1 MMKREERMNTMK
13 NAGMNTGK
21 YFSIQLPE
29 GLAPGSTISLV
40 INENGELALN
50 SGHQVAT
57 DVNPIRNQMIKD
69 GYVRNTKLHRR
80 WVMAQTFRML
90 NYVSYDG
97 KRKGWTACLNDI
109 YGYEYQFS
117 MMLEEIRILSKLE
130 DRDKESFNERVHF
143 FDKNVVIATC
153 TDYIKKLREYIDG
166 LKVKKCKGVPYKRI
180 YGRDIYVHDIARVV
194 FFPLENSLYKMK
206 HCTKNYKE
214 LHTKLSTFYAR
225 MIKLPFDTKK
235 CPEWVDAFKGAGAYY
250 TLKNLIMFHDCDLIE
265 QDGFISRSIA
275 AEKRLYGYLDT
286 YKGSYYKM
294 HALMKEVIK
303 YNNFDFK
310 KKMKEIYNNK

>member
-1 MMKREERMNTMK
+1 MTSKEIRMNTMK

-40 INENGELALN
+40 INENDELTVN
-50 SGHQVAT
+50 SNGSTV
-57 DVNPIRNQMIKD
+57 DVNPAYNQIIED

-90 NYVSYDG
+90 NYTSYYG
-97 KRKGWTACLNDI
+97 NKKGWTACLNNC

-117 MMLEEIRILSKLE
+117 MMLEEVRVLSKLE
-130 DRDKESFNERVHF
+130 DRDKDSFLERVHF
-143 FDKNVVIATC
+143 FDKNVVLATC
-153 TDYIKKLREYIDG
+153 NDYMKKLKEYVDT
-166 LKVKKCKGVPYKRI
+166 LQVKKCKGVPYKRI
-180 YGRDIYVHDIARVV
+180 YGRNIFVADIPTKLYVPLANDIFMMHRKA
-194 FFPLENSLYKMK
+194 
-206 HCTKNYKE
+206 KNYKDMY
-214 LHTKLSTFYAR
+214 KYLSKFYEK
-225 MIKLPFDTKK
+225 MVKLPFDTKK
-235 CPEWVDAFKGAGAYY
+235 CAEWVDAFKGAGAYY
-250 TLKNLIMFHDCDLIE
+250 TLKNLIMFHNCDLIE

-294 HALMKEVIK
+294 HAMLKEVIK

-310 KKMKEIYNNK
+310 QKMKEIYSNK

>member
-1 MMKREERMNTMK
+1 MTSKEIRMNTMK

-40 INENGELALN
+40 INENGELAVN
-50 SGHQVAT
+50 SNGSVT
-57 DVNPIRNQMIKD
+57 DVSPAYNQIIED

-97 KRKGWTACLNDI
+97 NHKGWTECLNRC

-117 MMLEEIRILSKLE
+117 MMLEETRVLSKLE
-130 DRDKESFNERVHF
+130 DRDRDSFAERVHF
-143 FDKNVVIATC
+143 FDKDVVLATC
-153 TDYIKKLREYIDG
+153 NDYMNKLRKHVDSLQI
-166 LKVKKCKGVPYKRI
+166 KKCKGVPYKRI
-180 YGRDIYVHDIARVV
+180 YGRNIFVADIITKLYVPLTNDIFMMQYQA
-194 FFPLENSLYKMK
+194 
-206 HCTKNYKE
+206 KNYKD
-214 LHTKLSTFYAR
+214 LYRYLSKFYAK
-225 MIKLPFDTKK
+225 MVKLPFDTKK
-235 CPEWVDAFKGAGAYY
+235 CAEWVDAFKGAGAYY
-250 TLKNLIMFHDCDLIE
+250 TLKNLIMFHNCDLIE
-265 QDGFISRSIA
+265 QDGFISRNIA

-294 HALMKEVIK
+294 HAMMKEVIR
-303 YNNFDFK
+303 YNKFDFK
-310 KKMKEIYNNK
+310 KKMKEIYSNK